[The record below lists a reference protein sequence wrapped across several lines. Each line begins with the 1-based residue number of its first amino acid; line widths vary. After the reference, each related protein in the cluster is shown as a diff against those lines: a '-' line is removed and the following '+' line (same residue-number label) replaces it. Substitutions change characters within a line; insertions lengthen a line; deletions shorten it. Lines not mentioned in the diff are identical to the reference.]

1 VTVLAQAAAVCGGD
15 EGLSSNWLCELV
27 LERTGNEL
35 LARASGF
42 GTTLFRV
49 VLILVTAFVISRLL
63 RRLVTRFANRMEGR
77 IDARL
82 GRMEDSQKFR
92 IRRYQRLQA
101 IAGVMRG
108 ALAVAVW
115 LTAFMMVIAVL
126 GFPLQPILAGAGLAG
141 IVIGF
146 GAQQLVRDILAGI
159 AMLIEDQYGVGDWI
173 EVEEKIGL
181 VERVGL
187 RSSSFRDVDGVLHHV
202 LNGYI
207 QRVGNLSQEWA
218 RATFDVPVSL
228 DADLLAAKQVIYDVA
243 NELAADPVWG
253 PDIISAPEIWG
264 VQEFG
269 PEGIKI
275 RLVLPTKPMVNFD
288 VTRQLR
294 ERMKLAFD
302 AHGIRMPAQQVDLG
316 GMRTG
321 FPVATSPVNERGR
334 YEADPHAASDGAS
347 PHDMTDELRLKRGG
361 EVRPD

>member
-1 VTVLAQAAAVCGGD
+1 MILLADATAVCGND
-15 EGLSSNWLCELV
+15 EGLASTWLCELV
-27 LERTGNEL
+27 LEQTGNEV
-35 LARASGF
+35 LARLSGI
-42 GTTLFRV
+42 GTTLIRV
-49 VLILVTAFVISRLL
+49 VIILVVAFLISLVL
-63 RRLVTRFANRMEGR
+63 RRWVTRFTTRMEER
-77 IDARL
+77 IGERL
-82 GRMEDSQKFR
+82 GRLEDSQKYR
-92 IRRYQRLQA
+92 VRRFQRLQA
-101 IAGVMRG
+101 IAGVLRG
-108 ALAVAVW
+108 ALAVIVW
-115 LTAFMMVIAVL
+115 LTAILMVIGAL
-126 GFPLQPILAGAGLAG
+126 GFPLQPLLAGAGLAG
-141 IVIGF
+141 IVLGF

-173 EVEEKIGL
+173 EVEGQIGL

-187 RSSSFRDVDGVLHHV
+187 RSSSFRDIDGVLHHV

-243 NELAADPVWG
+243 NELAEDPVWG

-321 FPVATSPVNERGR
+321 FPVATSTVDRQGR
-334 YEADPHAASDGAS
+334 YEADPDSTSDGSS
-347 PHDMTDELRLKRGG
+347 PRDMTDELRIRRGDQ
-361 EVRPD
+361 VRPD

>member
-1 VTVLAQAAAVCGGD
+1 MILIAEAAAVCGD
-15 EGLSSNWLCELV
+15 QEGLASNWLCELV
-27 LERTGNEL
+27 LEQTGNEA
-35 LARASGF
+35 LARVSGF
-42 GTTLFRV
+42 GTTLIRV
-49 VLILVTAFVISRLL
+49 AIILVAAFLISLL
-63 RRLVTRFANRMEGR
+63 VRRWVTRFAKKMEGK
-77 IDARL
+77 ISQRL
-82 GRMEDSQKFR
+82 GRLKDSQKYR
-92 IRRYQRLQA
+92 VRRFQRLQA
-101 IAGVMRG
+101 IAGVLRG
-108 ALAVAVW
+108 ALAVVIW
-115 LTAFMMVIAVL
+115 LTALLMVIATL

-141 IVIGF
+141 IVLGF

-173 EVEEKIGL
+173 EVEGQIGL

-187 RSSSFRDVDGVLHHV
+187 RSSSFRDIDGVLHHV

-243 NELAADPVWG
+243 NELANDPVWG

-269 PEGIKI
+269 PDGIKV

-321 FPVATSPVNERGR
+321 FPVATSTTDRQGR
-334 YEADPHAASDGAS
+334 YEADPDSTSDGFS
-347 PHDMTDELRLKRGG
+347 PRDMTDELRIKRGD

>member
-1 VTVLAQAAAVCGGD
+1 MILLAEAAAVCGND
-15 EGLSSNWLCELV
+15 EGLASNWLCELV
-27 LERTGNEL
+27 FERTGNEA

-42 GTTLFRV
+42 GTTLIRV
-49 VLILVTAFVISRLL
+49 AIILVGAFVLSLIL
-63 RRLVTRFANRMEGR
+63 RRLVTRFATRMEGK
-77 IDARL
+77 ISERL
-82 GRMEDSQKFR
+82 GRLEDSQKYR
-92 IRRYQRLQA
+92 VRRFQRLQA
-101 IAGVMRG
+101 IAGVLRG
-108 ALAVAVW
+108 AIAVVVW
-115 LTAFMMVIAVL
+115 LTALLMVVASL

-141 IVIGF
+141 IVLGF

-173 EVEEKIGL
+173 EVEGQIGL

-228 DADLLAAKQVIYDVA
+228 DADLLAAKQVIYEVA
-243 NELAADPVWG
+243 NELADDPVWG

-269 PEGIKI
+269 PDGIKV

-321 FPVATSPVNERGR
+321 FPVATSPVDRPGR
-334 YEADPHAASDGAS
+334 YEADPDSASDGSS
-347 PHDMTDELRLKRGG
+347 PRDMTDELRIRRGDQI
-361 EVRPD
+361 RPD